1 MPAATEV
8 LGAGSPPANY
18 QGIYYVSVASGYL
31 ALRNAKAF
39 DASNEIGK
47 MYNGDYVQAI
57 RTNEQYWYVYSP
69 SLGAYGY
76 TNSDYLVSSVPSMGN
91 AAAYDNVYYASV
103 ASGYLALRSA
113 QAYDASNEIG
123 KIANG
128 QEVSVVDAS
137 GGTYWYVYVPALDQ
151 YGYVN
156 SEYLRR

>member
-1 MPAATEV
+1 M
-8 LGAGSPPANY
+8 GAGSPPANY
-18 QGIYYVSVASGYL
+18 QGIYYVKVAKGYL

-39 DASNEIGK
+39 DTSNEIGK

-57 RTNEQYWYVYSP
+57 RTNETYWYVYSP

-76 TNSDYLVSSVPSMGN
+76 TNSEYLVSSTSS
-91 AAAYDNVYYASV
+91 AASSYRDVYYANV
-103 ASGYLALRSA
+103 ASGYLALRDA
-113 QAYDASNEIG
+113 QAYDSSNEIG

-128 QEVSVVDAS
+128 QEVIVIDSS
-137 GGTYWYVYVPALDQ
+137 SGTYWYVYVPALND